1 MGESNDETFL
11 LNTIN
16 EGSSQYFEKEE
27 HENCCQYLNEEHGE
41 GNKEEQE
48 ERNKQEQE
56 EGQQNV
62 GWKKASRQRGLT
74 RMVEGRH
81 IIIEMKEDGKPVT
94 PEVAATK
101 FVS

>member
-48 ERNKQEQE
+48 ERNKQRARGGTTECWLE
-56 EGQQNV
+56 EGKQT
-62 GWKKASRQRGLT
+62 T
-74 RMVEGRH
+74 RSHKNGGGETH
-81 IIIEMKEDGKPVT
+81 YN
-94 PEVAATK
+94 
-101 FVS
+101 